1 MSGHEHDGHGRH
13 DHAGH
18 SPDHLGN
25 GHGGHGH
32 AHEFRRIRDVRI
44 LALAL
49 VLVLGTMVAEVVAG
63 AIAGSLAL
71 LADAGHL
78 LTDAVALGLALLASW
93 VAAKPP
99 RGRYTYGFKRAEIL
113 AAQLNG
119 LVLAGLAV
127 WILVEG
133 VRRLIDPVE
142 VRAEL
147 VGWVA
152 LAGILVSI
160 AISVL
165 LARAQGD
172 SLNVR
177 AAYLHVV
184 LDVVS
189 FAGTGVAAALIV
201 LTGWD
206 RFDPIAS
213 MLVALLL
220 AWGAYGLLRE
230 TTRIFLEGAP
240 ASAPPEDVGR
250 SIVAHP
256 GVVEAHDLHVWTV
269 TSGFPA
275 LSAHVLVEPRADCH
289 RIRLEL
295 EAMLRDRYGLEH
307 TTLQVE
313 HVGAASGLEIRRSGG
328 A

>member
-1 MSGHEHDGHGRH
+1 MSGHGHG
-13 DHAGH
+13 DH
-18 SPDHLGN
+18 

-32 AHEFRRIRDVRI
+32 AHELRRIRDVRI

-49 VLVLGTMVAEVVAG
+49 VLVLATMVAEVVAG

-78 LTDAVALGLALLASW
+78 LTDAVALGLAVLASW
-93 VAAKPP
+93 MAAKPP
-99 RGRYTYGFKRAEIL
+99 RGRYTFGFKRAEIL

-127 WILVEG
+127 WIFVEG

-165 LARAQGD
+165 LARAQGE

-184 LDVVS
+184 LDVVA
-189 FAGTGVAAALIV
+189 FAGTGIAAALIV

-230 TTRIFLEGAP
+230 TTQIFLESAP
-240 ASAPPEDVGR
+240 ASAPPQEVGR
-250 SIVAHP
+250 SIAGHP

-275 LSAHVLVEPRADCH
+275 LSAHVLVEPRSDCH

-295 EAMLRDRYGLEH
+295 EAMLRERFGIEH

-313 HVGAASGLEIRRSGG
+313 HVGAASGLEIRRSRPS
-328 A
+328 